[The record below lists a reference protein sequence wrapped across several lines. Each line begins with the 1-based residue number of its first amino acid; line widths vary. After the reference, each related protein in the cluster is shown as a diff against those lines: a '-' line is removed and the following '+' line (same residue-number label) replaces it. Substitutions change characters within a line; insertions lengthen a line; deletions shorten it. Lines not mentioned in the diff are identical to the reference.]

1 MRLRS
6 AHSSLS
12 RIGLCL
18 LETLICL
25 ARVRLDGRAFA
36 IDSEAS
42 RPIGFEQSKVEGI
55 RLELQFADL
64 MPP

>member
-1 MRLRS
+1 MT
-6 AHSSLS
+6 AK
-12 RIGLCL
+12 
-18 LETLICL
+18 
-25 ARVRLDGRAFA
+25 VFV
-36 IDSEAS
+36 IDIEAV

>member
-1 MRLRS
+1 
-6 AHSSLS
+6 
-12 RIGLCL
+12 
-18 LETLICL
+18 
-25 ARVRLDGRAFA
+25 VRLDGRAFA

>member
-6 AHSSLS
+6 GHSGLS

-25 ARVRLDGRAFA
+25 AQVRLDGKVFV
-36 IDSEAS
+36 IDIEAV